1 VCKGYWNPRS
11 QRSRFFTPSQPK
23 KAIEI
28 LTLSEI
34 LQPCIGQGWAV
45 GAYDTCNLEITQAIV
60 DAAAA
65 DQAPAI
71 IMIYP
76 HHTPQDSWP
85 TLVRLI
91 QAEVERTRIP
101 AALVLDHAK
110 TLDQIEY
117 ALELGFSGVMIDA
130 SLQPLADNI
139 ELTRRAVDLAHAK
152 GISVEAELGHVGQ
165 GEEVLTEDQ
174 QHAHLTRVDEAERFV
189 KETGVDA
196 LAVSIGTLH
205 GLYRG
210 KPKLDLERL
219 SHLRSACQVPLVLH
233 GGSDTPDEDLRRA
246 IEIVIDK
253 INIWTVVRIPFLQ
266 TLKQLLVAPIRTLE
280 VPVVLGG
287 ARAAATQI
295 IRQKNQLLGSAG
307 KANEYLLASI
317 MEAKHG

>member
-1 VCKGYWNPRS
+1 MKY
-11 QRSRFFTPSQPK
+11 
-23 KAIEI
+23 
-28 LTLSEI
+28 LTLAEI
-34 LQPCIGQGWAV
+34 LQPCISQDWAV

-76 HHTPQDSWP
+76 HHIPRTEWR
-85 TLVRLI
+85 TLVLLI
-91 QAEVERTRIP
+91 EAEVERTQIP

-130 SLQPLADNI
+130 SLAPLEENI
-139 ELTRRAVDLAHAK
+139 ARTRQAVAVAHAR
-152 GISVEAELGHVGQ
+152 GVSVEAELGHVGQ
-165 GEEVLTEDQ
+165 GEDVIAKDQ
-174 QHAHLTRVDEAERFV
+174 QQAQLTRVDEAERFV

-210 KPKLDLERL
+210 IPKLDFDRL
-219 SHLRSACQVPLVLH
+219 SQLRAVCPIPLVLH
-233 GGSDTPDEDLRRA
+233 GGSDTPDQDIRRA
-246 IEIVIDK
+246 MEIGIDK
-253 INIWTVVRIPFLQ
+253 INIWTDVRIPFLRALRDS
-266 TLKQLLVAPIRTLE
+266 LKDPIGKIE
-280 VPVVLGG
+280 VPEVLGP
-287 ARAAATQI
+287 ARLAATEV

-307 KANEYLLASI
+307 KAKEYASQPI
-317 MEAKHG
+317 TEASHG